1 MDIAVIGA
9 GNVGTTLGT
18 AWVAKGH
25 RVCYGVRDT
34 ASPKLAGIDRARTPV
49 LTVAEAAKA
58 EYERTMAVVND
69 IGMTIAARAG
79 RTETNFKLSADLGC
93 LIPIEE

>member
-1 MDIAVIGA
+1 MRFNQPLPIPANALALTPDEQAR
-9 GNVGTTLGT
+9 LG
-18 AWVAKGH
+18 K
-25 RVCYGVRDT
+25 Y
-34 ASPKLAGIDRARTPV
+34 LAA
-49 LTVAEAAKA
+49 AEAAKA

>member
-1 MDIAVIGA
+1 MRFNQPLPVPANALALTPGEQA
-9 GNVGTTLGT
+9 LLG
-18 AWVAKGH
+18 K
-25 RVCYGVRDT
+25 Y
-34 ASPKLAGIDRARTPV
+34 LQ
-49 LTVAEAAKA
+49 VAEAAKA